1 MAQRGLVVPA
11 PAPAA
16 TSRHRASTLLPS
28 LGLATGEARLLVV
41 LQGIVSAH
49 ERRWV
54 ILGNEC

>member
-1 MAQRGLVVPA
+1 MAQQGLVVLA
-11 PAPAA
+11 PAPAV
-16 TSRHRASTLLPS
+16 TSRHRGSTPLPS
-28 LGLATGEARLLVV
+28 LGRATGEARLLVV